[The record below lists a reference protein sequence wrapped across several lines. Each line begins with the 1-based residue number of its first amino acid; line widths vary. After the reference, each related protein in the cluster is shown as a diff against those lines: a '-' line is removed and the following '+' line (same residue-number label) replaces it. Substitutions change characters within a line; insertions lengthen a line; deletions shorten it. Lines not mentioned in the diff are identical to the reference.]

1 MSKLKKL
8 GYGKSLIP
16 IHQNPSLFLTQMPWR
31 KMTVMK
37 ALDVFEQSLLTE
49 VRVVGSLGGE
59 S

>member
-16 IHQNPSLFLTQMPWR
+16 TPQNPSLFLTQMPWR

-37 ALDVFEQSLLTE
+37 VIDVSEHSLFI
-49 VRVVGSLGGE
+49 VVHIVS
-59 S
+59 